1 IIYGIKQIAKHGFA
15 LDAVIMIAVGIAF
28 AFLFVKRQRHL
39 ADPLLDITL
48 FANRTF
54 SIALIVLLVGL
65 IAVGGAMLLVAQ
77 HLQLVVGLSPLVAG
91 LWMGVAALA
100 MIAGGIASPLVAR
113 HIRPGFVVAGSL
125 GLSVVG
131 YLMFTQLGSNST

>member
-1 IIYGIKQIAKHGFA
+1 
-15 LDAVIMIAVGIAF
+15 
-28 AFLFVKRQRHL
+28 HL

-113 HIRPGFVVAGSL
+113 HIRPGFV
-125 GLSVVG
+125 
-131 YLMFTQLGSNST
+131 